1 MKLYPVTTT
10 LTDKDGLQNDLRS
23 AHEVGA
29 LLIGSTCLFF
39 RARFKTYYIPYEDID
54 RCFRRVTLM
63 PARLCC
69 GQGDLELESLIVCSG
84 GKEVAVIDLPGK
96 RAAMSVMEELKEKLP
111 HAELRAP
118 KKTEA
123 GKAADGK
130 TEADAASPEAVET
143 EADAASSEAAE
154 AEADAASSEN
164 GDKA

>member
-1 MKLYPVTTT
+1 MVMKFYPVTTT
-10 LTDKDGLQNDLRS
+10 LTDKDGLQNDFRS

-39 RARFKTYYIPYEDID
+39 RARFKTYYIPFEDID

-63 PARLCC
+63 PAKLCC

-96 RAAMSVMEELKEKLP
+96 RAAVSVMEELKEKLP

-118 KKTEA
+118 KKGKTGADAASTEA
-123 GKAADGK
+123 VGTD
-130 TEADAASPEAVET
+130 ADAASPEAAET
-143 EADAASSEAAE
+143 K
-154 AEADAASSEN
+154 ADAASSEN
-164 GDKA
+164 GDNA